1 MATETGL
8 RPIEPG
14 ASQVE
19 RLLAELNPPQREAVV
34 HGEGPLLVLA
44 GAGSGKTR
52 VLTYRIAYLLAT
64 GQAQP
69 SEILA
74 ITFTNKA
81 AGEMRERVEQL
92 VGRVSRLMWVMT
104 FHSACARILRAEAE
118 RLGYKRAFTIYD
130 QADSLRMV
138 KRCLEELDVDPKRF
152 PPRAIRAQISAAK
165 SQLIDADEY
174 SAAQGSHFERT
185 AADVYRLYE
194 RRMLEANAMDFD
206 DLLVRTVNLLELF
219 EDVRE
224 RYRRAFRWVLV
235 DEYQDTNRVQYRLLQ
250 LLCTERG
257 NLFVVGDDFQS
268 IYAFRHAD
276 IRNILEFERDFPETT
291 VVKLEQN
298 YRSTQTILDAANG
311 VIANNRGQK
320 PKRLWTDADA
330 GDPVAIVELDD
341 EHAEARYVASEVE
354 RLVTDEG
361 VPRDE
366 IAVFYRVNAQSR
378 VLEDTLVRFEIPY
391 QVIGGTKF
399 YERAEIKDAIAYLS
413 LIANPAD
420 AVSFARIVNSPRR
433 GIGQTT
439 EGRLLSHANTTG
451 EDIWDVSARPEQV
464 PGLGPTAVKAV
475 GRFAEVMQ
483 GLRERTRGGLAPLG
497 AASGD
502 ASPGSGSVAELL
514 EAVLTD
520 SGYLEALESERTIE
534 AEGRIENLRELI
546 GVAGEFDANRELEGE
561 SQARPLE
568 EFLAQLALYT
578 DQDALQAEEELCTL
592 MTLHNAK
599 GLEYEAV
606 FMIGCEEGVFP
617 HMRSLEEGNL
627 EEERRLCYVGMTRA
641 KQRLC
646 LTFARRRSLYGGRG
660 HNLRSRFLGE
670 IPDELVERQGAAPT
684 TGWAAAGLGAAVGIG
699 ARERA
704 RPQSSPLELQVG
716 DDIVHAT
723 LGAGVVTGVEPD
735 QVIVVRFAGEATER
749 KLMADYA
756 PLKKV

>member
-1 MATETGL
+1 VATETEL

-14 ASQVE
+14 ATQVE

-130 QADSLRMV
+130 EADSLRMV
-138 KRCLEELDVDPKRF
+138 KRCLEELDIDPKRF

-165 SQLIDADEY
+165 SQLIDVDEY

-206 DLLVRTVNLLELF
+206 DLLLRTVNLLELF

-250 LLCTERG
+250 LLCTEQG

-320 PKRLWTDADA
+320 PKRLWTDAGA

-354 RLVTDEG
+354 RLATDEG

-413 LIANPAD
+413 LMANPAD

-451 EDIWDVSARPEQV
+451 DDIWDVFTRPEQV
-464 PGLGPTAVKAV
+464 PGLGAAAVKAV
-475 GRFAEVMQ
+475 GRFAESMR
-483 GLRERTRGGLAPLG
+483 GLRERT
-497 AASGD
+497 D
-502 ASPGSGSVAELL
+502 GSGSVAELL

-520 SGYLEALESERTIE
+520 SGYLEALQAERTIE
-534 AEGRIENLRELI
+534 AEGRVENLQELI
-546 GVAGEFDANRELEGE
+546 GVAGEFDANRDLEGE
-561 SQARPLE
+561 SQVRPLE
-568 EFLAQLALYT
+568 EFLAQISLYT
-578 DQDALQAEEELCTL
+578 DQDALQPEEDLCTL

-660 HNLRSRFLGE
+660 YNLRSRFLGE
-670 IPDELVERQGAAPT
+670 IPDELVERQGAAPA
-684 TGWAAAGLGAAVGIG
+684 TGWAAAGLGAGIAIG
-699 ARERA
+699 GRERD

-723 LGAGVVTGVEPD
+723 LGQGVVTGVEPD

>member
-1 MATETGL
+1 MATETEL
-8 RPIEPG
+8 RPTEPG

-19 RLLAELNPPQREAVV
+19 RLLAELNAPQREAVT

-104 FHSACARILRAEAE
+104 FHSACARILRADAE

-130 QADSLRMV
+130 EADSLRMV
-138 KRCLEELDVDPKRF
+138 KRCLGELDIDPKRF
-152 PPRAIRAQISAAK
+152 PPRAVRAQISAAK
-165 SQLIDADEY
+165 SQLTDAEEY
-174 SAAQGSHFERT
+174 SAAQGSYFERT

-194 RRMLEANAMDFD
+194 RRMLEASAMDFD

-235 DEYQDTNRVQYRLLQ
+235 DEYQDTNHVQYRLLQ
-250 LLCTERG
+250 LLCTEHG
-257 NLFVVGDDFQS
+257 NLFVVGDEDQS
-268 IYAFRHAD
+268 IYRFRGAD
-276 IRNILEFERDFPETT
+276 IRNILEFERDFAETT
-291 VVKLEQN
+291 VVRLEEN
-298 YRSTQTILDAANG
+298 YRSTQVVLDAANAI
-311 VIANNRGQK
+311 VANNQDRLG
-320 PKRLWTDADA
+320 KRLWT
-330 GDPVAIVELDD
+330 GLGRGEPVAIVELDD

-354 RLVTDEG
+354 RLAADEG

-413 LIANPAD
+413 LIVNPAD

-439 EGRLLSHANTTG
+439 QGRLLSHANTTG
-451 EDIWDVSARPEQV
+451 QDISEVFAQPEQA
-464 PGLGPTAVKAV
+464 PGLGAAALKAV
-475 GRFAEVMQ
+475 RRFAETMR
-483 GLRERTRGGLAPLG
+483 GLRERAMGGLAPLG
-497 AASGD
+497 AASPSDG
-502 ASPGSGSVAELL
+502 AGSVAELL

-520 SGYLEALESERTIE
+520 SGYLDALQAERTIE
-534 AEGRIENLRELI
+534 AEGRVENLQELV

-561 SQARPLE
+561 GDVGPLE
-568 EFLAQLALYT
+568 EFLAQIALYT
-578 DQDALQAEEELCTL
+578 DQDSLKTEESLCTL

-627 EEERRLCYVGMTRA
+627 EEERRLCYVGVTRA
-641 KQRLC
+641 KQRLWM
-646 LTFARRRSLYGGRG
+646 TFARRRSLHGGRG
-660 HNLRSRFLGE
+660 HNLPSRFLRE
-670 IPDELVERQGAAPT
+670 IPDELVERQGAASP
-684 TGWAAAGLGAAVGIG
+684 TGWAAAAGLGAQIGIG
-699 ARERA
+699 
-704 RPQSSPLELQVG
+704 RPGRRQPQPSPVEFRVG
-716 DDIVHAT
+716 DDIVHANF
-723 LGAGVVTGVEPD
+723 GEGVVMAVEPGP
-735 QVIVVRFAGEATER
+735 VVVVRFAGDATER